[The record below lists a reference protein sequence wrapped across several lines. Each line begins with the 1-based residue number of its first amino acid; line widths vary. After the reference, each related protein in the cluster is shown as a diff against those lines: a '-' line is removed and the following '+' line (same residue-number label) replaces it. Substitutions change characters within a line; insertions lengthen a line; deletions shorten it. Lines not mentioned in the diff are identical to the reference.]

1 MKISKCKNYN
11 PDKGKDYNNSKVAWG
26 WESEEVP
33 WTEEKIM
40 DLVTN
45 CGISG
50 NEFSDGHKVKDSWIG
65 TSAIM
70 LDFDDGKMTVDQLFS
85 KQSILG
91 CDSYIFSSQNHQKR
105 KGSEPACDR
114 LRVLIPL
121 DGMITT
127 EDERF
132 QIEQKFIRELPG
144 LDPGFMGKARYFAHG
159 NTLVSSFVD
168 GKGSFKWKKFVDVK
182 LPVDMNEDDKI
193 SVHQPIQ
200 RDFLSNG
207 VSQGDRDNACF
218 QAACTLRDSGYSRDE
233 AFILLK
239 NGADKCNPP
248 FIVEDVNKKLDS
260 AFTYDPKPFAFIEA
274 TTAAYYYFYQGK
286 LFATTKDILRET
298 FRSFGAGLPELYPIL
313 EFKFDMNDNLQIDL
327 TKRTFNLFRPTKYHL
342 MESNDMTLIPNEH
355 FCEIQK
361 LLENLI
367 PEEKERNY
375 FLNWLAAILQTR
387 KKMMTSFVFIGRQ
400 GAGKGVFL
408 SRILKPLFGDN
419 QTIQVED
426 EQLKS
431 SFNGWIKN
439 VAFIAFNE
447 VAHDN
452 RGRNSLNS
460 KIKSIITD
468 PTITVNEKNIRT
480 YQLDNNINCIFYSNE
495 KVPLLV
501 ERSDRRFTIMETGDN
516 LANQDWFDAS
526 KSFKK
531 FKIELPLFAQYLWN
545 YDVNMDEVNKPLS
558 TDLKNV
564 LISAGQ
570 SRWEEFVHHLKLADH
585 EWFKEMTQ
593 DIKGFYPLEISVGK
607 TKRTM
612 AQYEELSWE
621 NIKKEKYLT
630 KDQALR
636 LFQELYR
643 DKGITK
649 NSLSRHLAPYGFR
662 VQRKGTGDDRMQY
675 YDWN

>member
-1 MKISKCKNYN
+1 MKISKCKNYSPN
-11 PDKGKDYNNSKVAWG
+11 QGKDYNNSRVAYGWG
-26 WESEEVP
+26 SVEIPWEHD
-33 WTEEKIM
+33 KIV
-40 DLVTN
+40 DLTTK

-70 LDFDDGKMTVDQLFS
+70 LDFDDGKMTVDQLLS
-85 KQSILG
+85 KQTILG
-91 CDSYIFSSQNHQKR
+91 CDSFVFSSQNHQKK

-121 DGMITT
+121 DEPIIS
-127 EDERF
+127 EIERH
-132 QIEQKFIRELPG
+132 QIEQKFIREFPG

-159 NTLVSSFVD
+159 NTLVSSFVG
-168 GKGSFKWKKFVDVK
+168 GKGYFNWKKFVDEI
-182 LPVDMNEDDKI
+182 LPTEEDDNHQLD
-193 SVHQPIQ
+193 VQQPIQ
-200 RDFLSNG
+200 RDFLING
-207 VSQGDRDNACF
+207 VSQGNRDNACF
-218 QAACTLRDSGYSRDE
+218 QAACTLRDSGYSHEE

-239 NGADKCNPP
+239 KGADKCNPP
-248 FIVEDVNKKLDS
+248 FKVEDVNKKLDS
-260 AFTYDPKPFAFIEA
+260 AYTYDPKPFAFIEA
-274 TTAAYYYFYQGK
+274 TTSAYHYFYGGK

-298 FRSFGAGLPELYPIL
+298 FRSFDTGLPEKYPIL

-327 TKRTFNLFRPTKYHL
+327 SKRTFNLFRPTKYHL
-342 MESNDMTLIPNEH
+342 MESNDKKLIPEEH
-355 FCEIQK
+355 FSEIHK

-367 PEEKERNY
+367 PKKKERNY
-375 FLNWLAAILQTR
+375 FINWLAVILQTR
-387 KKMMTSFVFIGRQ
+387 NKLMTSFVFIGEQ

-408 SRILKPLFGDN
+408 GHILKPLFGDN

-468 PTITVNEKNIRT
+468 PSITVNEKNIRT
-480 YQLDNNINCIFYSNE
+480 YQLENNINCIFYSNE

-501 ERSDRRFTIMETGDN
+501 ERSDRRFTIMETGSN
-516 LANQDWFDAS
+516 LADKKWFEVP
-526 KSFKK
+526 KSFER
-531 FKIELPLFAQYLWN
+531 FRSELPNFAQYLWN
-545 YDVNMDEVNKPLS
+545 YDVNMTEANKPFS
-558 TDLKNV
+558 TDLKDV

-570 SRWEEFVHHLKLADH
+570 SRWEEFVHHLKDGDKV
-585 EWFKEMTQ
+585 WFQEMTQ
-593 DIKGFYPLEISVGK
+593 DIKSFYLTGLFNDKPKFSS
-607 TKRTM
+607 
-612 AQYEELSWE
+612 AQHVSLDWDQ
-621 NIKKEKYLT
+621 IKKEKYLT

-649 NSLSRHLAPYGFR
+649 NSLSRHLAPFGFR